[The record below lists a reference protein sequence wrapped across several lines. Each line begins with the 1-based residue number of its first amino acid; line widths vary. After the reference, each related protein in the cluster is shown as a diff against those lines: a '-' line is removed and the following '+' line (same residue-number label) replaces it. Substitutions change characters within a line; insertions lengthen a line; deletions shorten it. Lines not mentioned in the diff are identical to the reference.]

1 MASNQDSARPG
12 KIVVYGLL
20 AWAVVG
26 ALVLFS
32 NQDPNSMSVS
42 AKVAIAWPIFVFIA
56 PPGWAL
62 LVWIWNFGS
71 KQPAK
76 DSQGTLSGPAVA
88 APYEG
93 TNTPTTSLMLQQP
106 ATPVTMPTTAST
118 PTNQS
123 QLTIGSGLGA
133 KPLSTLHTSQGSSV
147 GPQNRSRPGATFDSL
162 MDEATR
168 RKIATYHQWICQLCL
183 ERIPDIGWDY
193 ENPNPRRLS
202 IDHIVPKSRG
212 GSDELSN
219 LQPVHA
225 SCNSIKGAQVISNE
239 EFRRRKA
246 IREAPSPS
254 SQSWGTAPSQE
265 DKEPRLGDWR
275 PADKVVSQLERDISR
290 AKLSPEQRIRALEF
304 LSRDHSYELLKNCQR
319 GHPFTLENTYFR
331 IVDNGL
337 IGREC
342 RVCRRESK
350 KNQS

>member
-1 MASNQDSARPG
+1 MGNNQDSTRPG

-26 ALVLFS
+26 ALVVFS
-32 NQDPNSMSVS
+32 NQDSTSMSVS

-71 KQPAK
+71 KQSETRSAIPTSSPPGAG
-76 DSQGTLSGPAVA
+76 QYAVPDA
-88 APYEG
+88 
-93 TNTPTTSLMLQQP
+93 PTTSLILQQP

-118 PTNQS
+118 PTIQS
-123 QLTIGSGLGA
+123 QPTIGSGLGA
-133 KPLSTLHTSQGSSV
+133 KPLSTLHTSQGASV
-147 GPQNRSRPGATFDSL
+147 GPHNRSRPGATFDSL

-254 SQSWGTAPSQE
+254 SQSWRTAPSQE
-265 DKEPRLGDWR
+265 DREPRLGDWR

-290 AKLSPEQRIRALEF
+290 AKLSPEQRTRALEF
-304 LSRDHSYELLKNCQR
+304 LSRDHSNELLKNCQR